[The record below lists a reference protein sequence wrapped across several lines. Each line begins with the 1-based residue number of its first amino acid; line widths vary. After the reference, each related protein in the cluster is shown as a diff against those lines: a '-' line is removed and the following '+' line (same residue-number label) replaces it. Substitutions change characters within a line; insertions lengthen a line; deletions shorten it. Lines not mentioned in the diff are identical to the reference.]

1 MTSWIDE
8 DFGGTDLGDKR
19 LNRRLK
25 ILAERFY
32 QAPNVSPKSAC
43 HGWAETLAAYRFFDN
58 ERVTEEKIFQPHQEA
73 ILERMK
79 PYQGGKVL
87 VVQDTSELN
96 YRTHASLRD
105 AGNLGD
111 LGRKG
116 FWAHTHYVVGADGV
130 PLGVWHSGFT
140 TPVIEDPTQPKTPKD
155 NSTRRRNRPIEEK
168 KTFCWLQGFRLSC
181 RLAELNPKVTII
193 SVADREGDIYEVF
206 AEHQQRVQAQ
216 KPAAHWLIRSQHERI
231 VQDSPGSLRQEAQ
244 KAPLLG
250 LVHFEIPARPT
261 NKKDNKPAR
270 PARTVV
276 QELRA
281 CTVELKPTRGKE
293 SLGSIPITV
302 VLAQEIN
309 APEGQDPVFW
319 ILLTSLKVTTLE
331 EAIEIVGFY
340 LSRWEIEVF
349 HKILKSGCTVEK
361 LQFESSD
368 RLLPCVAL
376 YMIIAWRIHYMT
388 KLGRSC
394 PDLPCSVV
402 FEEAEWKPVL
412 RILRGPGAEQQE
424 PSLRVFISL
433 VAHLGGHLN
442 RKCDGDPG
450 PQTIWRGMN
459 RVREWAI
466 CWRQFGSG

>member
-1 MTSWIDE
+1 MISWIEE
-8 DFGGTDLGDKR
+8 DFGRSDLGDKR
-19 LNRRLK
+19 LDRRLK
-25 ILAERFY
+25 LVAKRFY
-32 QAPNVSPKSAC
+32 EAPNVSPKSAC
-43 HGWAETLAAYRFFDN
+43 QGWAETVAAYRFFDN
-58 ERVTEEKIFQPHQEA
+58 ERVTVEKIFQPHQQA
-73 ILERMK
+73 ILERIK
-79 PYQGGKVL
+79 PYQGRKVL
-87 VVQDTSELN
+87 MLQDTSELD
-96 YRTHASLRD
+96 YHGHASLRD
-105 AGNLGD
+105 VGNLGD

-116 FWAHTHYVVGADGV
+116 FWAHNHYVVGDDGV

-140 TPVIEDPTQPKTPKD
+140 TPVPKDPSMPKKPKD
-155 NSTRRRNRPIEEK
+155 NSTRRRLRPIEEK

-181 RLAELNPKVTII
+181 QLAELNPNVTIV
-193 SVADREGDIYEVF
+193 SVSDREGDIYEVF
-206 AEHQQRVQAQ
+206 AEYQQRLQAK
-216 KPAAHWLIRSQHERI
+216 KPVAHWLIRSQHDRI
-231 VQDSPGSLRQEAQ
+231 LQDSPLSLRQEVP

-250 LVHFEIPARPT
+250 LVHFEIPARPA
-261 NKKDNKPAR
+261 NKKDKKPAR

-309 APEGQDPVFW
+309 APEGQEPISW
-319 ILLTSLKVTTLE
+319 ILLTSLKVTTLD
-331 EAIEIVGFY
+331 EAIEIVDCY

-388 KLGRSC
+388 KLGRSG
-394 PDLPCSVV
+394 PDLPCSVI
-402 FEEAEWKPVL
+402 FDEAEWKPVL
-412 RILRGPGAEQQE
+412 RILRGPGAELQE
-424 PSLRVFISL
+424 PSLSVFISMI
-433 VAHLGGHLN
+433 ATLGGHLN
-442 RKCDGDPG
+442 RKCDGAPG